1 VSIRV
6 FSWPKKIMPP
16 RHQDTKV
23 HKEYFSCLV
32 LTFLLDFVISKKNIN
47 HLRANSCVFVA
58 KKIMPPSHK
67 GSKVHKEYFSCLV
80 LTFLLDFVISKKNIN
95 HLRANSCVFV
105 AKKNNA
111 TKTPRHKGSQRFL
124 FLCSGDFLT

>member
-1 VSIRV
+1 MLLVRIFLRNKSLKINYKPEEINS
-6 FSWPKKIMPP
+6 FSGFLFQYILLIEF
-16 RHQDTKV
+16 
-23 HKEYFSCLV
+23 EYRCNIKHLSCQ
-32 LTFLLDFVISKKNIN
+32 FVCF
-47 HLRANSCVFVA
+47 RG